1 MSDYE
6 TTVAAAQKEFP
17 KFSVKSYTDNWFF
30 GTLWKMGWRMGA
42 TTMYNT
48 IFMDPALIGNDRAA
62 TMLEHELVHVRDQH
76 KWNVLFFISYWLL
89 PIGPS
94 FKALWEWRAYKVDLI
109 SCARDIEE
117 GTYRD
122 YIQGYYADWVTSQFT
137 GTTYMWMWPFKKT
150 VRGWCD
156 KVFAGLK

>member
-1 MSDYE
+1 MTLYE

-48 IFMDPALIGNDRAA
+48 IYMDPALIGNDRAA
-62 TMLEHELVHVRDQH
+62 MMLEHELVHVRDQH
-76 KWNVLFFISYWLL
+76 RWNILFFISYWVP

-94 FKALWEWRAYKVDLI
+94 FKALWEWRAYKVDLQTV
-109 SCARDIEE
+109 AK
-117 GTYRD
+117 TYATEPSVLNF
-122 YIQGYYADWVTSQFT
+122 YADWVTSQFT

-156 KVFAGLK
+156 KVLAGLK